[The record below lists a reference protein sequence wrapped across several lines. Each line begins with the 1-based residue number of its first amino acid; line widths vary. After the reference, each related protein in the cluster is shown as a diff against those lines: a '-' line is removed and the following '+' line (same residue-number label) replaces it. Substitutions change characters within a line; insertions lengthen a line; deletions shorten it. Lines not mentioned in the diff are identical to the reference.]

1 MKKRILSLLMAVL
14 MLVTMLPVQ
23 AVAAELTAS
32 DGQEQQTEPITAFE
46 TAVDFVEDVQE
57 PAEEEV
63 DADEPAD
70 VAEDVRPAEDEELA
84 DAAALAVAEESDFN
98 FTVNNGAATIT
109 KYNGTGGDVEIPATL
124 GNVPVTA
131 IGSSAFSGCTSLTS
145 MTFPVSVTKIDSY
158 AFWNCSNLSSVA
170 LPEKL
175 EELNGCAFGGTA
187 LTNITIPAT
196 LKTVDTAY
204 ADGTYGHGPFYK
216 CEKLETVTF
225 EEGMTAIPGYLM
237 RDCARLKTITWASS
251 ITSIGTYAFNYCTGL
266 EELVIPGKIATIGD
280 NAFSY
285 CSGLKSVTLQE
296 GTATIGRYTF
306 EVCTGLTGMT
316 FPASVTKID
325 SYAFWNCSNLSS
337 VALPEKLEE
346 LNGCAFGGTALTN
359 ITIPA
364 TLKTVDTA
372 YADGTYGHG
381 PFYKCEK
388 LETVTFEEGMTAI
401 PGYLMR
407 DCARLTYAFIP
418 DSVTSVGES
427 AFANCPN
434 VVLYT
439 KLNSAAT
446 IYAIENGL
454 LFVATDGGTAT
465 SSKVLDW
472 TKSRFYADINSIQ
485 SNGYM
490 TVTVTVSVP
499 EDTWA
504 TLSNQRVKIR
514 IPAQTELEQ
523 SSLKVN
529 DVLCQDFEQTDESGK
544 VVVIPLT
551 ERESTIRFY
560 VRLTG
565 QGDMAGYAALL
576 YQEKDRS
583 DMEIVGILN
592 EKVVSLSIT
601 GPERT
606 GKNTVMVEGIAPA
619 NGAVTIQLDG
629 QTVDTVTANKAGAYQ
644 CTVTLPD
651 QTETAYTITA
661 SCVGADEETL
671 TASHVVY
678 YQAAMP
684 VLTKFTLFVEGHGM
698 QEVDLLKY
706 HSQNI
711 RPSVG
716 YYLTLPPYRFEVAFE
731 NGESLR
737 SVYVT
742 STKNN
747 VKKVM
752 EAKYD
757 SETGCY
763 VAEGYFDD
771 DNHAYV
777 PGNLSVEYNLPSQAI
792 YVGDPVDWEK
802 VGSQSDAA
810 LKNAK
815 VNNTVTSAGNS
826 GTIDLS
832 DVDEELQDVV
842 LDYVVEN
849 HDSMTTSDAAKLSE
863 LVDLAKTAKNVYSYI
878 IPGADD
884 EKYILA
890 LDMRDPKSYV
900 MIVAD
905 GMEAGSAI
913 TKFRLSMAK
922 SIDNPNYAKLF
933 DLADTLEDMSQA
945 ATLIYKIYNIYDD
958 HDKLCNDIAQ
968 SNTIVDKTEAMQ
980 RANELKDDRLCF
992 TLMTTML
999 PLIVAG
1005 GVMTGP
1011 AILFTAM
1018 VGGMVALSN
1027 IFWQLRVSQIKG
1039 ENYGIN
1045 WYIDPSGVVTDAAT
1059 GKPLAGVT
1067 ATAYWVPAAE
1077 DTDLIPADNE
1087 YGTQWE
1093 GADYSKENPQQTDG
1107 NGWYQWD
1114 VPEGWWRVRYEKPGY
1129 ETAWSE
1135 WMPVPPPQM
1144 EVNIALERVYA
1155 WGDVNG
1161 DKQITITDVECLY
1174 HYLTTGEYQGGIGR
1188 DRKDYQ
1194 ECLKLAL
1201 DINGDD
1207 AVDVYDI
1214 QWLYECVSLGK
1225 KLEV

>member
-1 MKKRILSLLMAVL
+1 MI
-14 MLVTMLPVQ
+14 P
-23 AVAAELTAS
+23 
-32 DGQEQQTEPITAFE
+32 G
-46 TAVDFVEDVQE
+46 
-57 PAEEEV
+57 
-63 DADEPAD
+63 
-70 VAEDVRPAEDEELA
+70 
-84 DAAALAVAEESDFN
+84 
-98 FTVNNGAATIT
+98 
-109 KYNGTGGDVEIPATL
+109 EI
-124 GNVPVTA
+124 TA
-131 IGSSAFSGCTSLTS
+131 IGDNAFSYCSGLKSVTLQEGTATIGRYTFEVCTGLTG
-145 MTFPVSVTKIDSY
+145 MTFPASVTKIDSY
-158 AFWNCSNLSSVA
+158 AFWNCSNLGSVT
-170 LPEKL
+170 LPERL

-187 LTNITIPAT
+187 LTSITIPAT

-266 EELVIPGKIATIGD
+266 EELVIPGEIATIGD

-285 CSGLKSVTLQE
+285 CAGLKNVVLQE
-296 GTATIGRYTF
+296 GTTTIVQSAF
-306 EVCTGLTGMT
+306 EGCTGLTSMT
-316 FPASVTKID
+316 FPASVTKINNR
-325 SYAFWNCSNLSS
+325 AFWNCSSLSS
-337 VALPEKLEE
+337 VTLPEKLVE

-407 DCARLTYAFIP
+407 DCAGLTYAFIP

-661 SCVGADEETL
+661 SCVGTNGETL

-826 GTIDLS
+826 GTIDLN

-1067 ATAYWVPAAE
+1067 ATAYWVPADE
-1077 DTDLIPADNE
+1077 DKDLMDQMPSDDE

-1114 VPEGWWRVRYEKPGY
+1114 VPVGWWRVRYEKPGY